1 MKTWNAKKE
10 NFENSRQWFLVDA
23 EGQSVGRLAS
33 KIALVLSGKAKP
45 TYTPHVDT
53 GDMVVV
59 VNADKVTLS
68 GNKWLDKKYFRRSR
82 FFGSLKETTAKEML
96 EKNPTF
102 ILKKSEIIHL
112 NLKFKYIWMSDD
124 KLDNSDMIFKSN
136 LSKDLFEDSSR
147 PRTQEEKE
155 AQIDSNTNNKW

>member
-10 NFENSRQWFLVDA
+10 DYVDNREWFLVDA

-33 KIALVLSGKAKP
+33 KIAKVLTGKAKP

-59 VNADKVTLS
+59 INADKITMT
-68 GNKWLDKKYFRRSR
+68 GNKWTDKKYFRRSR

-102 ILKKSEIIHL
+102 ILKDAVQGMLPKTKLGRKMASKLKLYVGSEHPHQSQ
-112 NLKFKYIWMSDD
+112 N
-124 KLDNSDMIFKSN
+124 
-136 LSKDLFEDSSR
+136 
-147 PRTQEEKE
+147 P
-155 AQIDSNTNNKW
+155 QILQ

>member
-10 NFENSRQWFLVDA
+10 DYENNRQWFLVDA

-33 KIALVLSGKAKP
+33 KIATVLSGKAKP

-59 VNADKVTLS
+59 INADKVTFS
-68 GNKWLDKKYFRRSR
+68 GNKWLHKKYFRRSR

-102 ILKKSEIIHL
+102 ILQDAVQGMLPKTKLGKQMVSK
-112 NLKFKYIWMSDD
+112 LKIYAGG
-124 KLDNSDMIFKSN
+124 
-136 LSKDLFEDSSR
+136 EH
-147 PRTQEEKE
+147 PHQ
-155 AQIDSNTNNKW
+155 AQNPQALQ

>member
-10 NFENSRQWFLVDA
+10 DFENNRQWFLVDA

-33 KIALVLSGKAKP
+33 KIAMVLSGKAKP

-59 VNADKVTLS
+59 INADKVTMT
-68 GNKWLDKKYFRRSR
+68 GNKWNDKKYFRRSR

-102 ILKKSEIIHL
+102 ILQDAVQGMLPKTSLGRKMASKLKLYAGSEHPH
-112 NLKFKYIWMSDD
+112 S
-124 KLDNSDMIFKSN
+124 
-136 LSKDLFEDSSR
+136 
-147 PRTQEEKE
+147 
-155 AQIDSNTNNKW
+155 AQNPQLLQ

>member
-102 ILKKSEIIHL
+102 ILKDAVQGMLPKTKLGKKMGEK
-112 NLKFKYIWMSDD
+112 LKIYAGG
-124 KLDNSDMIFKSN
+124 
-136 LSKDLFEDSSR
+136 EH
-147 PRTQEEKE
+147 PHQ
-155 AQIDSNTNNKW
+155 AQNPQALQ

>member
-10 NFENSRQWFLVDA
+10 DYVNNRQWFLVDA

-33 KIALVLSGKAKP
+33 KIAKVLTGKAKP

-59 VNADKVTLS
+59 INADKITMT
-68 GNKWLDKKYFRRSR
+68 GNKWTDKKYFRRSR

-102 ILKKSEIIHL
+102 ILKDAVQGMLPKTKLGRKMASKLKLYAGSEHPHQSQ
-112 NLKFKYIWMSDD
+112 N
-124 KLDNSDMIFKSN
+124 
-136 LSKDLFEDSSR
+136 
-147 PRTQEEKE
+147 P
-155 AQIDSNTNNKW
+155 QILQ

>member
-10 NFENSRQWFLVDA
+10 DFENNRNWFLVDA

-33 KIALVLSGKAKP
+33 KIAMVLSGKSKP

-59 VNADKVTLS
+59 VNADKVAFS
-68 GNKWLDKKYFRRSR
+68 GNKWEDKKYFRRSR

-102 ILKKSEIIHL
+102 ILKDAVQGMLPKTTLGRQMGSKLKIYAGSEHPH
-112 NLKFKYIWMSDD
+112 K
-124 KLDNSDMIFKSN
+124 
-136 LSKDLFEDSSR
+136 
-147 PRTQEEKE
+147 
-155 AQIDSNTNNKW
+155 AQNPQLLQ